1 MPLVI
6 IMIFILYS
14 VVIGW
19 TWNNLGDIDKIK
31 KILIIAGE
39 MLVISLITLIVY
51 TISKNGIDYTNK
63 DVESSI
69 KTVIVALFTGFNSL
83 ITLPFLNKQIIKLKE
98 KEAEEKSI
106 VKKVAIMFLIFIVCL
121 IFECGYMKDTQKG
134 ILQVQKSNSYNHS
147 SSKSQ
152 TCLEKNCDIERML
165 LCKKKK

>member
-39 MLVISLITLIVY
+39 MLAISLITLIVY
-51 TISKNGIDYTNK
+51 SISKNGIEYTNR
-63 DVESSI
+63 DVENSVR
-69 KTVIVALFTGFNSL
+69 TLIVALFTGLNSL
-83 ITLPFLNKQIIKLKE
+83 IVLPFLNKQIIKLKE

-106 VKKVAIMFLIFIVCL
+106 VKKLAIMFLIFIVCL

-134 ILQVQKSNSYNHS
+134 ILQVQKSNSHQQS
-147 SSKSQ
+147 F
-152 TCLEKNCDIERML
+152 
-165 LCKKKK
+165 

>member
-1 MPLVI
+1 MPLII

-19 TWNNLGDIDKIK
+19 TWNNLGDVDKIK

-39 MLVISLITLIVY
+39 MIAIFVITLIAY
-51 TISKNGIDYTNK
+51 AISKNGIDYTNTE
-63 DVESSI
+63 VEKNI
-69 KTVIVALFTGFNSL
+69 KIVIVTLFTGFNSL
-83 ITLPFLNKQIIKLKE
+83 IILPFLNKQIIKLKE

-106 VKKVAIMFLIFIVCL
+106 VKKLAIMFLIFIVCL

-147 SSKSQ
+147 SLKSQ
-152 TCLEKNCDIERML
+152 T
-165 LCKKKK
+165 

>member
-1 MPLVI
+1 MPLII

-19 TWNNLGDIDKIK
+19 TWNNLGDVDKIK

-39 MLVISLITLIVY
+39 MIAIFVITLIAY
-51 TISKNGIDYTNK
+51 AISKNGIDYTNK

-83 ITLPFLNKQIIKLKE
+83 IILPLLNKQIIKLKE

-106 VKKVAIMFLIFIVCL
+106 IKKLAIMFLIFIVCL

-147 SSKSQ
+147 SLKSQ
-152 TCLEKNCDIERML
+152 T
-165 LCKKKK
+165 

>member
-1 MPLVI
+1 MPLII

-19 TWNNLGDIDKIK
+19 TWNNLGDVDKIK

-39 MLVISLITLIVY
+39 MIAIFVITLIAY
-51 TISKNGIDYTNK
+51 AISKNGIDYTNK

-83 ITLPFLNKQIIKLKE
+83 IILPLLNKQIIKLKE

-106 VKKVAIMFLIFIVCL
+106 IKKLAIMFLIFIVCI
-121 IFECGYMKDTQKG
+121 IFECVYMKYTQKG
-134 ILQVQKSNSYNHS
+134 IIQDKKYNSYNKS
-147 SSKSQ
+147 SLK
-152 TCLEKNCDIERML
+152 
-165 LCKKKK
+165 

>member
-19 TWNNLGDIDKIK
+19 IWNYLGDIDKIK

>member
-1 MPLVI
+1 MPLII

-19 TWNNLGDIDKIK
+19 TWNNLGDVDKIK

-39 MLVISLITLIVY
+39 MIAIFVITLIAY
-51 TISKNGIDYTNK
+51 AISKNGIDYTNK

-69 KTVIVALFTGFNSL
+69 KAVIVALFTGFNSF
-83 ITLPFLNKQIIKLKE
+83 IILPFFNKQIIKLKE

-106 VKKVAIMFLIFIVCL
+106 VKKLAIMFLIFIVCL

-152 TCLEKNCDIERML
+152 T
-165 LCKKKK
+165 

>member
-1 MPLVI
+1 MPLII

-19 TWNNLGDIDKIK
+19 TWNNLGDVDKIK

-39 MLVISLITLIVY
+39 MIAIFVITLIAY
-51 TISKNGIDYTNK
+51 AISKNGIDYTNK

-69 KTVIVALFTGFNSL
+69 KAVIVALFTGFNSL
-83 ITLPFLNKQIIKLKE
+83 IILPLLNKQIIKLKE

-106 VKKVAIMFLIFIVCL
+106 VKKLAIMFLIFIVCL

-152 TCLEKNCDIERML
+152 T
-165 LCKKKK
+165 

>member
-1 MPLVI
+1 MPLII

-19 TWNNLGDIDKIK
+19 TWNNLGDVDKIK

-39 MLVISLITLIVY
+39 MIAIFVITLIAY
-51 TISKNGIDYTNK
+51 AISKNGIDYTNK

-69 KTVIVALFTGFNSL
+69 KAIIVALFTGFNSL
-83 ITLPFLNKQIIKLKE
+83 IILPFFNKQIIKLKE
-98 KEAEEKSI
+98 KEVDEKKV
-106 VKKVAIMFLIFIVCL
+106 VKKLAILLLVFIICI

-152 TCLEKNCDIERML
+152 T
-165 LCKKKK
+165 

>member
-19 TWNNLGDIDKIK
+19 TWNNLGDIAKIK

-39 MLVISLITLIVY
+39 MLSISIITLIVY
-51 TISKNGIDYTNK
+51 SISKNGIEYTNK
-63 DVESSI
+63 DVENSVR
-69 KTVIVALFTGFNSL
+69 TLIVALFTGLNSL
-83 ITLPFLNKQIIKLKE
+83 IVLPFLNKQIIKLKE
-98 KEAEEKSI
+98 KEVDEKKV
-106 VKKVAIMFLIFIVCL
+106 VKKLAILLLVFIICI

-134 ILQVQKSNSYNHS
+134 ILQVQKSNSYHHS

-152 TCLEKNCDIERML
+152 T
-165 LCKKKK
+165 

>member
-1 MPLVI
+1 MPLII

-39 MLVISLITLIVY
+39 IFAICLITLIVY
-51 TISKNGIDYTNK
+51 AISKNGIDYTNK
-63 DVESSI
+63 DVEGNV

-83 ITLPFLNKQIIKLKE
+83 ILLPFLNKQIIKLKE
-98 KEAEEKSI
+98 KETDEKSI
-106 VKKVAIMFLIFIVCL
+106 IKKITIMFLIFIVCI

-134 ILQVQKSNSYNHS
+134 ILQVQKYQYI
-147 SSKSQ
+147 K
-152 TCLEKNCDIERML
+152 KNL
-165 LCKKKK
+165 

>member
-39 MLVISLITLIVY
+39 IFAICLITLVVY
-51 TISKNGIDYTNK
+51 AISKNGIDYTNK
-63 DVESSI
+63 EVENSV

-83 ITLPFLNKQIIKLKE
+83 IILPFLNKQIIKLKE
-98 KEAEEKSI
+98 KETDEKKV
-106 VKKVAIMFLIFIVCL
+106 VKKIAIMLLVFIICIV
-121 IFECGYMKDTQKG
+121 FECGYMKDTQKG
-134 ILQVQKSNSYNHS
+134 ILQVQKSNSYNHY
-147 SSKSQ
+147 SSK
-152 TCLEKNCDIERML
+152 
-165 LCKKKK
+165 

>member
-1 MPLVI
+1 MPLII

-19 TWNNLGDIDKIK
+19 TWNNLGDVDKIK

-39 MLVISLITLIVY
+39 MIAIFVITLIAY
-51 TISKNGIDYTNK
+51 AISKNGIDYTNK

-83 ITLPFLNKQIIKLKE
+83 IILPLLNKQIIKLKE

-106 VKKVAIMFLIFIVCL
+106 IKKLAIMFLIFIVCL

-152 TCLEKNCDIERML
+152 T
-165 LCKKKK
+165 

>member
-1 MPLVI
+1 MPLII

-19 TWNNLGDIDKIK
+19 TWNNLGDVDKIK

-39 MLVISLITLIVY
+39 MIAIFVITLIAY
-51 TISKNGIDYTNK
+51 AISKNGIDYTNK

-69 KTVIVALFTGFNSL
+69 KAVIVALFTGFNSL
-83 ITLPFLNKQIIKLKE
+83 IILPFFNKQIIKLKE

-106 VKKVAIMFLIFIVCL
+106 VKKLSIMFLIFIVCL

-152 TCLEKNCDIERML
+152 T
-165 LCKKKK
+165 

>member
-1 MPLVI
+1 MPLII

-19 TWNNLGDIDKIK
+19 TWNNLGDVDKIK

-39 MLVISLITLIVY
+39 MIAIFVITLIAY
-51 TISKNGIDYTNK
+51 AISKNGIDYTNK

-83 ITLPFLNKQIIKLKE
+83 IILPLLNKQIIKLKE

-106 VKKVAIMFLIFIVCL
+106 IKKLAIMFLIFIVCL

-147 SSKSQ
+147 SSES
-152 TCLEKNCDIERML
+152 
-165 LCKKKK
+165 

>member
-1 MPLVI
+1 MPLII

-19 TWNNLGDIDKIK
+19 TWNNLGDVDKIK

-39 MLVISLITLIVY
+39 MIAIFVITLIAY
-51 TISKNGIDYTNK
+51 AISKNGIDYTNK

-83 ITLPFLNKQIIKLKE
+83 IILPFFNKQIIKLKE

-106 VKKVAIMFLIFIVCL
+106 VKKLSIMFLIFIVCL

-152 TCLEKNCDIERML
+152 S
-165 LCKKKK
+165 